1 MGASLALGSAA
12 AVDGEAALRALEISR
27 TGE

>member
-12 AVDGEAALRALEISR
+12 AVDGEATLRALEISK